1 MHCCTGLTLV
11 QCAESHRRRSYQL
24 AILRKVNKL
33 WSNDSI
39 HSRTRLYI
47 PIEACKWNKASET
60 FIRGP
65 GPGQIT
71 LVSKTSVDRKGK
83 APQSSRSRDVSIS
96 ASAEAGPS
104 RRPSET
110 PSSSS
115 NGDWIDGLDDSEE
128 WDSVRAAQQFLE
140 STNMVYDRA
149 STDSIRP
156 TQLEL
161 SDAEPE
167 RRIVD
172 VVRIPNSQLRFFPR
186 PQKPPDTSRRSLE
199 QDMRRVSLERGARRS
214 ASLKLNGPKISNDL
228 STLPAPY
235 RPAQPKEQVNGS
247 RTVRI
252 RPGSTGT
259 TTGNTLLKAS
269 TSAGSI
275 AENIASRFSSFF
287 DIPAP
292 PDQNGPYSGTPPRGP
307 SAAGAK
313 RTFSTGRTGMAPLA
327 TGSGRTLRQHSE
339 ASSPIHPD
347 VSLEMRPTAG
357 VRKSNLNG
365 KSNKKLD

>member
-1 MHCCTGLTLV
+1 M
-11 QCAESHRRRSYQL
+11 
-24 AILRKVNKL
+24 NKL

-83 APQSSRSRDVSIS
+83 APVRFRETST
-96 ASAEAGPS
+96 SAEPGPS
-104 RRPSET
+104 RRPSDA

-115 NGDWIDGLDDSEE
+115 NGDWLEGLDDSEE
-128 WDSVRAAQQFLE
+128 WDSVRAAQKFLE
-140 STNMVYDRA
+140 STNVVYDRA

-228 STLPAPY
+228 STLPPPY
-235 RPAQPKEQVNGS
+235 KPAQPKEQANGS
-247 RTVRI
+247 RMVRI

-269 TSAGSI
+269 TSAGAI

-287 DIPAP
+287 DIPP
-292 PDQNGPYSGTPPRGP
+292 PPGLGGPYSTMPARGP
-307 SAAGAK
+307 GPGGPK
-313 RTFSTGRTGMAPLA
+313 RSFTSGRGGMAPP
-327 TGSGRTLRQHSE
+327 TTSGRSSRQHSE

-347 VSLEMRPTAG
+347 VSLEMRPTAA
-357 VRKSNLNG
+357 VRAARLNG
-365 KSNKKLD
+365 KSNTKLD